1 MSRNDIKTIM
11 LTWLEVSEAISAC
24 VYAELGRRIFC
35 EAQFLDD
42 TYWSVQLKKTR
53 ISPTEI
59 YAFLSQ
65 TGFPIADWQ
74 DTLSDEGGPVTEFG
88 FLFSEHLLSRQLKL
102 TWTHRIIAEEGLW
115 LADVHSAADQETANG
130 Q

>member
-1 MSRNDIKTIM
+1 MSKRNIETIM
-11 LTWLEVSEAISAC
+11 LTWPEVSEAITTC
-24 VYAELGRRIFC
+24 VYAELGRPIIC
-35 EAQFLDD
+35 EALFLDD

-59 YAFLSQ
+59 YPFLYQ
-65 TGFPIADWQ
+65 TGFPIEDWQ
-74 DTLSDEGGPVTEFG
+74 DTLSDEGGPVTGFG
-88 FLFSEHLLSRQLKL
+88 ILFSEHLLSRYLKL

-115 LADVHSAADQETANG
+115 LVDVHSTTGQETADE

>member
-11 LTWLEVSEAISAC
+11 LTWPEVSEAITTC
-24 VYAELGRRIFC
+24 VYAELGRPIIC

-42 TYWSVQLKKTR
+42 TYWSVLLKNYR
-53 ISPTEI
+53 ISPAEI

-74 DTLSDEGGPVTEFG
+74 DTLSDEGGPVSELG
-88 FLFSEHLLSRQLKL
+88 ILFSEHLLSRHLKL
-102 TWTHRIIAEEGLW
+102 TWTHRVIAEEGLW
-115 LADVHSAADQETANG
+115 LVDVHSIGEETDNG
-130 Q
+130 